1 MYVGTPMECRY
12 TLMCLGF
19 SSANIPR
26 ELYGICDG
34 FGSND
39 DTDKNKRKRDSD
51 DVFDNDNNNK
61 KERM

>member
-1 MYVGTPMECRY
+1 
-12 TLMCLGF
+12 MCLGF

-51 DVFDNDNNNK
+51 VFDNDNNNK